1 MHTFKL
7 SKREDNKKE
16 KRNTKEMRELR
27 RDHEKVELLFTK
39 EIQNLK

>member
-16 KRNTKEMRELR
+16 KQNTKEMRVLR

-39 EIQNLK
+39 EIQNL

>member
-1 MHTFKL
+1 MHIFKL

-27 RDHEKVELLFTK
+27 RVREKVELLFTK

>member
-16 KRNTKEMRELR
+16 KRNTKEMRVLR
-27 RDHEKVELLFTK
+27 RDPEKVELLFTK
-39 EIQNLK
+39 EI